1 MKIPTKTRKKTKNL
15 EKRKKNILLVSSDE
29 DADDDMYQ
37 LTKEDESLNE
47 EMWLEIMEILATFGT
62 IGGGIAAIALGELYL
77 CSLVVVL
84 PHCVPM
90 IGLRTW
96 ART

>member
-1 MKIPTKTRKKTKNL
+1 MRTKAASITPSDDYLDGKGVDANYAAHDWLNTS

-77 CSLVVVL
+77 C
-84 PHCVPM
+84 
-90 IGLRTW
+90 
-96 ART
+96 